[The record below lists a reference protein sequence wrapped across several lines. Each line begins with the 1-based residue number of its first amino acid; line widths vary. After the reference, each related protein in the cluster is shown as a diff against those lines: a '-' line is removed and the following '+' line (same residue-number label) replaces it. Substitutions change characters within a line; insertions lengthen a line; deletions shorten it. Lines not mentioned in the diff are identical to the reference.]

1 MAKTSAGLIMY
12 RIKNSEPEVFLV
24 HPGGPFYTNKNDGAW
39 SIPKGE
45 SENGETG
52 EAMLGVAKREFEEET
67 GFAHSG
73 PYEYVG
79 KVVRERDKKT
89 VEAWAFKGDCDPAE
103 LKSNTIFVE
112 WPPRSGKK
120 IKVPEIDRGDF
131 FTIARAKEKI
141 SPYMLPLIEQFE
153 KLVQSKL

>member
-12 RIKNSEPEVFLV
+12 RIKNGEPEVLLV
-24 HPGGPFYTNKNDGAW
+24 HPGGPFYTNKDDGVW

-52 EAMLGVAKREFEEET
+52 EGLIDVAKREFEEET
-67 GFAHSG
+67 GFAHEG

-89 VEAWAFKGDCDPAE
+89 VEAWAFKGDCNPAE

-112 WPPRSGKK
+112 WPPRSGHKVE
-120 IKVPEIDRGDF
+120 VPEIDRGDF
-131 FTIARAKEKI
+131 FTLARAKEKI
-141 SPYMLPLIEQFE
+141 SPYMLGLIEQFE
-153 KLVQSKL
+153 KLEKGT